1 MELTLKMAQEL
12 EPVGVPVK
20 VAVEFEMVAGELE
33 SVD

>member
-1 MELTLKMAQEL
+1 MVQEL

-20 VAVEFEMVAGELE
+20 VAVEFEVVDGEQE